1 MTSALYRPDGDR
13 FVPSELTRGP
23 WHAHAQHGGPPSA
36 LLARAIARYEDG
48 ERMFITRLTVELL
61 KPIPIAPIT
70 IATAFERPGKRVQ
83 LVRGSLS
90 AAGVEVAR
98 ATALRIRRADIPLPP
113 LPATTLSPPHHREGR
128 PRTDSMLRYEDL
140 PSFAYDG
147 VEHRIV
153 AGGFEIPGPATDW
166 IRLRQ
171 PLVEGEPTSPLC
183 RAVAAADFGNGVSA
197 ALSRSEGYSFINP
210 DLTVYFHRE
219 PVGEWICRAAESQLS
234 AIGVGVAES
243 RLWDEAGPFG
253 RSLQSLLIAHEPPR

>member
-1 MTSALYRPDGDR
+1 MTTALYRRDGER

-23 WHAHAQHGGPPSA
+23 WHPDAQHGGPPSA
-36 LLARAIARYEDG
+36 LLARAIAGYEDG
-48 ERMFITRLTVELL
+48 ERMFLTRLTVELL
-61 KPIPIAPIT
+61 RPIPIAPVT

-83 LVRGSLS
+83 VVRASLL
-90 AAGVEVAR
+90 ADGVEVAR
-98 ATALRIRRADIPLPP
+98 ATALRIRRAQLALPP
-113 LPATTLSPPHHREGR
+113 VPTLGVAPPHHREGR
-128 PRTDSMLRYEDL
+128 PRTDSMLRYADL

-171 PLVEGEPTSPLC
+171 PLVEGEPTAPLC
-183 RAVAAADFGNGVSA
+183 RAVAAADFGNGVSS

-219 PVGEWICRAAESQLS
+219 PIGEWICLAAESHLS
-234 AIGVGVAES
+234 SIGVGVAES
-243 RLWDEAGPFG
+243 RLWDEAGSFG
-253 RSLQSLLIAHEPPR
+253 RSLQSLLIAHDPVP